1 MPVLTLV
8 AQGPLTS
15 RFTPLTPFSFM
26 QVVQGSSCN
35 MYVRRT
41 YIHTSLPRGELEG
54 LKAEA
59 NRIR

>member
-26 QVVQGSSCN
+26 QVVQGSSST

-41 YIHTSLPRGELEG
+41 YIHTSPPESELEG
-54 LKAEA
+54 V
-59 NRIR
+59 